1 MKNCYS
7 RSGLCRVEAMDQSRK
22 KLILDT
28 SGINALADDP
38 ERTVILPGVL
48 SAYLVGVT
56 ETAVSEIA
64 ANSDEARRI
73 RLLGIVE
80 RLLKFGMC
88 VIPFHVIIE
97 SQAKAYLANRD
108 AYVWRSVNV
117 RFPEA
122 EGEVVRQEIIHE
134 VSEQTR
140 EALRQWDK
148 DFRAIFSNAKPAFQ
162 KLFEGRSGE
171 RPSLQAVTERL
182 LGEGGA
188 HRDIAVNLF
197 ERGTGTRLSQA
208 EVQDFT
214 ERCLP
219 FKALLVALC
228 QYDRCI
234 RDERQ
239 ESLGKAGRLDMFSA
253 VYLPYCKVFVTN
265 DDGQCKALRSV
276 AEMIGRDMDVLMY
289 SEFKDSLFGL
299 TAAE

>member
-1 MKNCYS
+1 
-7 RSGLCRVEAMDQSRK
+7 MDRSRK
-22 KLILDT
+22 KVIFDT

-38 ERTVILPGVL
+38 ERSIILHGVR
-48 SAYLVGVT
+48 SAYLVGIT
-56 ETAVSEIA
+56 ETAISEIA
-64 ANSDEARRI
+64 ANSDETRRI
-73 RLLGIVE
+73 QLLGIVE

-97 SQAKAYLANRD
+97 EQAKSYLANRD
-108 AYVWRSVNV
+108 GYEWRRVNV

-140 EALRQWDK
+140 ETQRQWDK

-162 KLFEGRSGE
+162 KLLEDSSGE
-171 RPSLQAVTERL
+171 RPSLQVVTERL

-208 EVQDFT
+208 EMQDFT

-228 QYDRCI
+228 FSQYDRCI
-234 RDERQ
+234 RNERQ
-239 ESLGKAGRLDMFSA
+239 ESRGKAGRLDMFSA
-253 VYLPYCKVFVTN
+253 VYLPYCEVFVTN
-265 DDGQCKALRSV
+265 DGGQCKALRSV
-276 AEMIGRDMDVLMY
+276 AEMIGGKTDVLVY
-289 SEFKDSLFGL
+289 SEFEDKLFGL
-299 TAAE
+299 QAEAQRQPRRLS

>member
-1 MKNCYS
+1 
-7 RSGLCRVEAMDQSRK
+7 MDQSRG

-38 ERTVILPGVL
+38 ECTVMLPGVR

-64 ANSDEARRI
+64 ANSDETRRI
-73 RLLGIVE
+73 QLLGIVE
-80 RLLKFGMC
+80 RLLKLGMC
-88 VIPFHVIIE
+88 IIPFHVIIE
-97 SQAKAYLANRD
+97 EQAKAYLANRD
-108 AYVWRSVNV
+108 AYEWRSVNV

-148 DFRAIFSNAKPAFQ
+148 DFRAIFSNARPAFQ

-171 RPSLQAVTERL
+171 RPSLQTVTERL

-188 HRDIAVNLF
+188 HREIAVNLF

-228 QYDRCI
+228 FSQYDRCI

-239 ESLGKAGRLDMFSA
+239 ESLGRAGRLDMFSA
-253 VYLPYCKVFVTN
+253 AYLPYCKVFVTN
-265 DDGQCKALRSV
+265 DEAQCKALKSV

-289 SEFKDSLFGL
+289 SEFKDRLFGL
-299 TAAE
+299 SVAEQ